1 MFEINEL
8 KNLTILLQQGKW
20 TISAQE
26 SAVLLNLINKINE
39 EIKRLETEAGTPGE
53 KIDTEENK

>member
-8 KNLTILLQQGKW
+8 KNLSVLLQQGKW

-39 EIKRLETEAGTPGE
+39 EIKKLENP
-53 KIDTEENK
+53 TEETK

>member
-8 KNLTILLQQGKW
+8 KNLSALLQSGKW

-26 SAVLLNLINKINE
+26 STVLLDLLNKITR
-39 EIKRLETEAGTPGE
+39 EIKKLETP
-53 KIDTEENK
+53 EETK